1 MNDRNK
7 ERVLPGTMCL
17 VLTLCWLG
25 VGSLVAQEPPITDL
39 AFSPDGKTLISC
51 SQRGLRVFSWP
62 ELQLQKEIS
71 AFADNLH
78 CLSFSPNED
87 LLAVG
92 GGNPSEDGSVAI
104 YAWPSFAPKF
114 NLSSSKDSVVAFAW
128 RNESQLIAASLDRTL
143 VLWDLETQS
152 AVQTFS
158 GHSRGVTA
166 ACVLEPGEIVSAG
179 HDQSVRV
186 WSAESGELIRSM
198 NQHSKPIHAIAAC
211 PNATG
216 RPLIATASRDRSIR
230 FWQPTIG
237 RMMRY
242 VRLES
247 EPLDIAW
254 IDEKQLLAGCIDG
267 QVRVVDFENV
277 SVSRA
282 IPAIQG
288 WAYAVAIHPSDGSFA
303 AGGSDGQI
311 FRIDL

>member
-7 ERVLPGTMCL
+7 GRAVPGRMSL
-17 VLTLCWLG
+17 VLTLFWLG

-62 ELQLQKEIS
+62 GLQLQKEIS
-71 AFADNLH
+71 PFVDNLH

-87 LLAVG
+87 LLAIG
-92 GGNPSEDGSVAI
+92 GGNPSDAGSIAI
-104 YAWPSFAPKF
+104 YAWPSFEPKF
-114 NLSSSKDSVVAFAW
+114 TLSGSEDSVVAFAW
-128 RNESQLIAASLDRTL
+128 RDESQLIAASLDRTL

-152 AVQTFS
+152 AVQAFS

-166 ACVLEPGEIVSAG
+166 ACVLEPGQLVSAAQ
-179 HDQSVRV
+179 DKSVRV
-186 WSAESGELIRSM
+186 WNAQSGELIRSM
-198 NQHSKPIHAIAAC
+198 NQHSKPIHAIALC
-211 PNATG
+211 PNSMG
-216 RPLIATASRDRSIR
+216 RPLIATASGDRSIR

-242 VRLES
+242 VRLDS

-267 QVRVVDFENV
+267 QIRVVDFENV

-282 IPAIQG
+282 IPVIQG
-288 WAYAVAIHPSDGSFA
+288 WAYALTIHPSDGSFA
-303 AGGSDGQI
+303 VGGSDGQI